1 MVQVDECGNITVTRG
16 DTLDV
21 PVMVYTDDT
30 RSEAYRLAEGEK
42 FRFRLRAFSDGEAVY
57 EKYITAQAEDGSFT
71 IALSAAQTAELLN
84 YAYMFDLA
92 LISAD
97 GTEQYTFFG
106 GEEIKKTLRVV

>member
-21 PVMVYTDDT
+21 PVMAYTDDT
-30 RSEAYRLAEGEK
+30 RSEVYRLAEGEQ
-42 FRFRLRAFSDGEAVY
+42 FRFRLRTFECGEIAR
-57 EKYITAQAEDGSFT
+57 ENYIKMQAEDGSFM
-71 IALSAAQTAELLN
+71 ISLSAAQTAELIN
-84 YAYMFDLA
+84 YAYIFDLA